1 MKKLSTRFNIE
12 MPLGAS
18 NLVDE
23 VGATLVK
30 KYGKDI
36 CYIEGERFNIKITTR
51 DDLVLAK
58 AIEALR
64 K

>member
-1 MKKLSTRFNIE
+1 MKKISGRFNIE

-36 CYIEGERFNIKITTR
+36 LNKI
-51 DDLVLAK
+51 AK
-58 AIEALR
+58 LSFKNTEKILEIAKNR
-64 K
+64 